1 MEPNQ
6 SELNWRPFGWSI
18 PRLILGGLIGSLCV
32 IFFLVATTS
41 TAGFSPYNAAWDGTN
56 EFKQIATSNSE
67 LTLITNVTQYNHHDP
82 PATVAFVF
90 APEERYS
97 PPEAAIIQQ
106 FVSNGGTLVVADNY
120 GPHGNA
126 LLTDVGASARFDGRI
141 LRDDRNNFRS
151 SSTPVVADSSSH
163 PLVEDVG
170 SLTLNYGTAIDA
182 NEAQP
187 LINSSEYSYLVRNE
201 NETLSDSNALQQYP
215 VATVEAVGEGQVI
228 AIGDPSLFINAMI
241 DESDNRQFATNL
253 IQQRPQTLADNTH
266 TDSVPPVNQLL
277 IALQASPL
285 LAAAALTGLLGLLAV
300 VTRETGAVEKSLR
313 VRAKDGIH
321 SLIRPNRETAAT
333 DIESERPKADQEVLK
348 RHLRERH
355 PDWDDERLEAVIAG
369 VLPRRTDDT
378 KDE

>member
-6 SELNWRPFGWSI
+6 SELDWRPFGWSI
-18 PRLILGGLIGSLCV
+18 PRLILVGLVGSLCIV
-32 IFFLVATTS
+32 FLLVATTS
-41 TAGFSPYNAAWDGTN
+41 TAGFSPYNAAWDGTD

-67 LTLITNVTQYNHHDP
+67 LTLVMNVTQYTNHDP
-82 PATVAFVF
+82 SATVAFVF
-90 APEERYS
+90 APEEQYS
-97 PPEAAIIQQ
+97 TTEAATVQQ
-106 FVSNGGTLVVADNY
+106 FVSNGGILVVADNY

-126 LLTDVGASARFDGRI
+126 LLSAVGASARFDGRI

-151 SSTPVVADSSSH
+151 PSTPVVTDSSSH

-187 LINSSEYSYLVRNE
+187 LINSSEYSYLAISE
-201 NETLSDSNALQQYP
+201 NETLSGSNALQQYP
-215 VATVEAVGEGQVI
+215 VAAVEPVGEGQVI

-253 IQQRPQTLADNTH
+253 VEQRPQTLVDNSH
-266 TDSVPPVNQLL
+266 TNSIPPVNQLL
-277 IALQASPL
+277 IALRASPL

-300 VTRETGAVEKSLR
+300 VTRETGAVDKPLR
-313 VRAKDGIH
+313 VKGKNAIH
-321 SLIRPNRETAAT
+321 SLIRSDQETAAT
-333 DIESERPKADQEVLK
+333 DIEAERPNADQEALK

-369 VLPRRTDDT
+369 VLRRRTDSM